1 MERNALSRRFTAASL
16 LRFSAANVVMMIF
29 LSLYTIVD
37 GMFISRLVGTLAL
50 SAVNMSYPLNSLELA
65 LGIMLGTGASAV
77 IAREMGAGEA
87 ELARRDFSCVVAVAA
102 AAGGVFALAGN
113 ALLEPILEALGT
125 SALQLPY
132 AETYTRILLWFAPA
146 LFLQT
151 VFQVL
156 FVTAGK
162 PGLGLGTTVL
172 GGVSNMVL
180 DYWFMGPLEMGVAGA
195 AVATGV
201 GYCIPAAAGLYYFL
215 RPRDSALWF
224 VSFRPRWAMLLHTCG
239 NGSSEMVSNIAN
251 ALTTF
256 LFNIIFL
263 RFWGEDGVAS
273 ITIAMYFQFVFTAV
287 FFGFSMGAAPVISY
301 KYGAED
307 TGQLRRIVRICLCVI
322 LACSLGAYL
331 LARLLIGPSLIL
343 FTDPGTPVYEITME
357 GFPLYAASFLVMG
370 VSIFA
375 SSLFTAFSN
384 GLVSAVISFARTFVF
399 LVGML
404 LIMPQL
410 LGRTGIWLAVPAA
423 EVLGLL
429 VSAVFLLWGR
439 KKYQYA

>member
-1 MERNALSRRFTAASL
+1 MRRQVHRLDCIAAERIREELTGL
-16 LRFSAANVVMMIF
+16 LCGRYVQ
-29 LSLYTIVD
+29 
-37 GMFISRLVGTLAL
+37 RTLMAYADL
-50 SAVNMSYPLNSLELA
+50 
-65 LGIMLGTGASAV
+65 I
-77 IAREMGAGEA
+77 
-87 ELARRDFSCVVAVAA
+87 
-102 AAGGVFALAGN
+102 
-113 ALLEPILEALGT
+113 T
-125 SALQLPY
+125 SALPELAPMQGCQQQNPHHLYDVWEHTVRAVGQVP
-132 AETYTRILLWFAPA
+132 AEP
-146 LFLQT
+146 
-151 VFQVL
+151 VL
-156 FVTAGK
+156 
-162 PGLGLGTTVL
+162 
-172 GGVSNMVL
+172 
-180 DYWFMGPLEMGVAGA
+180 
-195 AVATGV
+195 
-201 GYCIPAAAGLYYFL
+201 
-215 RPRDSALWF
+215 
-224 VSFRPRWAMLLHTCG
+224 RWAMLLHTCG

-287 FFGFSMGAAPVISY
+287 FFGFSMGVAPVISY

-370 VSIFA
+370 ISIFA

>member
-1 MERNALSRRFTAASL
+1 MKCTYCSKEMQDVNITAFDLQRGYEEVPFCSVSCLQQWLTGKTIGMAISL
-16 LRFSAANVVMMIF
+16 VL
-29 LSLYTIVD
+29 
-37 GMFISRLVGTLAL
+37 G
-50 SAVNMSYPLNSLELA
+50 AV
-65 LGIMLGTGASAV
+65 
-77 IAREMGAGEA
+77 
-87 ELARRDFSCVVAVAA
+87 VAA
-102 AAGGVFALAGN
+102 ALAAGM
-113 ALLEPILEALGT
+113 
-125 SALQLPY
+125 
-132 AETYTRILLWFAPA
+132 
-146 LFLQT
+146 
-151 VFQVL
+151 
-156 FVTAGK
+156 
-162 PGLGLGTTVL
+162 
-172 GGVSNMVL
+172 GVS
-180 DYWFMGPLEMGVAGA
+180 
-195 AVATGV
+195 
-201 GYCIPAAAGLYYFL
+201 GLMFFFWNRRGSLYFT
-215 RPRDSALWF
+215 A
-224 VSFRPRWAMLLHTCG
+224 FRPRWRMLLQVCG

-251 ALTTF
+251 AITTL
-256 LFNIIFL
+256 LFNLIFME
-263 RFWGEDGVAS
+263 FWQEDGVAS
-273 ITIAMYFQFVFTAV
+273 ITIVMYFQFVFSAIYL
-287 FFGFSMGAAPVISY
+287 GFSMGVAPVISY